1 MGRSYSATTFTK
13 KEAVI
18 SGCRAALAGKS
29 PVVLIGSTSMA
40 FGLTAAL
47 SERASAICS
56 AVTLPNSLP
65 DSETLAAISTVVPSM
80 AALAATASS
89 RVATLG

>member
-29 PVVLIGSTSMA
+29 PVVLIGLDLD
-40 FGLTAAL
+40 GLRVDRGLVGESQRDLLGGDAT
-47 SERASAICS
+47 EQ
-56 AVTLPNSLP
+56 
-65 DSETLAAISTVVPSM
+65 LAGLGKPWQR
-80 AALAATASS
+80 S
-89 RVATLG
+89 RR

>member
-47 SERASAICS
+47 SERASAIC
-56 AVTLPNSLP
+56 
-65 DSETLAAISTVVPSM
+65 
-80 AALAATASS
+80 
-89 RVATLG
+89 